1 MWQLI
6 KSVAVIAKCDKKIS
20 QSVTGITKSDKKL
33 LESVTDS
40 TKCAV
45 NLDLKPV
52 NLEVITTKIVVQKL
66 SIILSQAI
74 SGIVNSQRLEFKV
87 LPSQPLLM
95 LVNYSYMWDHYFPKT
110 EFVCSIPLL

>member
-1 MWQLI
+1 M
-6 KSVAVIAKCDKKIS
+6 AVIAKCDKKIS

-33 LESVTDS
+33 LESVTDI

-66 SIILSQAI
+66 SIIMTEVVSVTI
-74 SGIVNSQRLEFKV
+74 NSERLTSKF
-87 LPSQPLLM
+87 
-95 LVNYSYMWDHYFPKT
+95 
-110 EFVCSIPLL
+110 

>member
-33 LESVTDS
+33 LESVTDI

-45 NLDLKPV
+45 NLDL
-52 NLEVITTKIVVQKL
+52 
-66 SIILSQAI
+66 
-74 SGIVNSQRLEFKV
+74 
-87 LPSQPLLM
+87 
-95 LVNYSYMWDHYFPKT
+95 
-110 EFVCSIPLL
+110 